1 MPAKRSVAAL
11 IFPGFEL
18 LDLYGPLEM
27 LGMRED
33 DFALQLVSQGQREV
47 KSSAG
52 PAALA
57 DRTLTDGSDYDIL
70 LIPGGMGT
78 RREYKNSQLLAWI
91 GDTARRADHV
101 ATVCTGSVLLAATG
115 LIDGHRATT
124 NKNAFGWVES
134 TRPAVLWQRR
144 ARWVEDGKF
153 LTSSGVSAGIDMSL
167 CLISRLLGRDAAIE
181 TARWA
186 EYRWHE
192 DSTDDPFA

>member
-1 MPAKRSVAAL
+1 MPANRSVAAL
-11 IFPGFEL
+11 IFPDFEL

-33 DFALQLVSQGQREV
+33 DFELQLVSESQREV

-57 DRTLTDGSDYDIL
+57 DRTLADRGAYDIL

-78 RREYKNSQLLAWI
+78 RRELTNGKLLDWI
-91 GDTARRADHV
+91 GDTAERAEIV

-115 LIDGHRATT
+115 LIDGRRATT
-124 NKNAFGWVES
+124 NKNAFQWVES
-134 TRPAVLWQRR
+134 TRPAVQWQRR

-153 LTSSGVSAGIDMSL
+153 LTSSGVSAGMDMSL
-167 CLISRLLGRDAAIE
+167 RLISRLLGREAALE

>member
-1 MPAKRSVAAL
+1 MPAKRTVAAL

-33 DFALQLVSQGQREV
+33 EFSLLLVSTDHREI

-52 PAALA
+52 PASLA
-57 DRTLTDGSDYDIL
+57 DRTLTDSSDYDIL
-70 LIPGGMGT
+70 LMPGGMGT
-78 RREYKNSQLLAWI
+78 RLELTNGKLLAWI
-91 GDTARRADHV
+91 GETAERAEIV

-124 NKNAFGWVES
+124 NKSAFQWVES
-134 TRPAVLWQRR
+134 TRPAVHWQRR
-144 ARWVEDGKF
+144 ARWVEDGKY
-153 LTSSGVSAGIDMSL
+153 LTSSGVSAGMDMSL
-167 CLISRLLGRDAAIE
+167 RLISRLLGRDAALE

-186 EYRWHE
+186 EYRWQE